1 MAQYPVIFHPP
12 ALTRRPNDPTALQC
26 RDAVALENGL
36 PTGGVLLSVHSPC
49 DAVAWLES
57 HYDHPLVRALR
68 SRNRDGP
75 IAIQLSADEPALAIF
90 GSVSDRSISR
100 RARELAQISGFTV
113 MVRPKS
119 ENPIPCFG
127 GGPLRHAW
135 VMKKSIFKC
144 DFLESESKLKQRRQ
158 IIAPDGNS
166 ETFET
171 ADVETLPW
179 CRYGWGNGWTR
190 EDSENAGK
198 DFKSYDISWR
208 PANDREK
215 VADKTEVEF
224 GLGLHLRHNEAHKSG
239 VPQVSSIVRNQI
251 FIWVYDPELRSK
263 ARGVMLSTST
273 YIPNALIG
281 ERLTMHESVT
291 AYLDGACTRGKFM
304 HRHAKYDSYLSTD
317 TPIDAPMKSP
327 TLGKSKKNQRWSTLL
342 TLCDKLFLTSTGKVA
357 RPQLPVMDTI
367 SRGWDVENMRW
378 NNVVWPLLDLYFQR
392 IKESSQ
398 NTTWKFQWV
407 TNTIPSGITPPAG
420 EKRLDIGCFVAHP
433 HGSTWGTVKSVSL
446 MHIMEYFW
454 DVFVGILKIPVIRW
468 PPARC
473 PEWVVPYKFLRSLE
487 PLERGENKCIETG
500 STWTIKRVRP
510 SLEYQRFQTR
520 MFNVRPQMDSSKCP
534 RSAIQ
539 RQGHQLRPG
548 HKARGKS
555 ELSERE

>member
-127 GGPLRHAW
+127 GGAPASCVGDEGNEQIIPDDYHSSTVDLKLQVNGSVSYGVKISSHIKIHSLPNNDRRVFPPPPEIISLVSLKVKFRRGETMLDRSFSNIGFLVHRQ
-135 VMKKSIFKC
+135 KSIFKC

-198 DFKSYDISWR
+198 DFKPYDISWR

-273 YIPNALIG
+273 YIPNALID

-378 NNVVWPLLDLYFQR
+378 NNVVWPLLDPYFQR

-420 EKRLDIGCFVAHP
+420 EKRLDIG
-433 HGSTWGTVKSVSL
+433 
-446 MHIMEYFW
+446 
-454 DVFVGILKIPVIRW
+454 R
-468 PPARC
+468 
-473 PEWVVPYKFLRSLE
+473 
-487 PLERGENKCIETG
+487 
-500 STWTIKRVRP
+500 
-510 SLEYQRFQTR
+510 
-520 MFNVRPQMDSSKCP
+520 
-534 RSAIQ
+534 
-539 RQGHQLRPG
+539 
-548 HKARGKS
+548 
-555 ELSERE
+555 